1 MRDYRRR
8 KMNAAPKT
16 NPPDLSEFTDIL
28 LVEDDPT
35 DAELTLRS
43 LADCG
48 LAPRVEHVT
57 DGSAA
62 LDYISSSS
70 VSASKGASAAP
81 RLILLD
87 LKLKGLGGL
96 HVLRGLKTDE
106 RTRGIPIVVLTNSKV
121 GIELIESYKLGVNSY
136 VIKPT
141 DSQKFAQ
148 TIQAIARYWLSI
160 NELPRP

>member
-1 MRDYRRR
+1 
-8 KMNAAPKT
+8 MNAALQA
-16 NPPDLSEFTDIL
+16 NAPDLSEFTDVL

-35 DAELTLRS
+35 DAELTLRA
-43 LADCG
+43 LANCG

-57 DGSAA
+57 GGAEA
-62 LDYISSSS
+62 LDYITCSS
-70 VSASKGASAAP
+70 VSASKGAGAAP

-87 LKLKGLGGL
+87 LKLQGLGGL

-106 RTRGIPIVVLTNSKV
+106 RTRGIPIVVLTSSKV
-121 GIELIESYKLGVNSY
+121 SIELIESYKLGVNSY

-141 DSQKFAQ
+141 DPRKYAE
-148 TIQAIARYWLSI
+148 TIQAIARYWLGI